1 MSAPGACAPAV
12 ELREVEKGYGEL
24 SVLAGA
30 SARLEGGRA
39 HVVMGPSGAGK
50 TTLLR
55 LVAGL
60 EEPDSG
66 EVVRP
71 RGRLA
76 MTFQEDRLLDG
87 LTATANVRLPHGRLR
102 GRALGEFLERER
114 EALRAVGLPV
124 DARPVRE
131 LSGGQRRRV
140 AILRC
145 VLAPAD
151 VLLLDEPLKGMDDG
165 TVGRVMSYVAPL
177 LEGRTV
183 VWVTHDPREAALL
196 PDPVAWRVE
205 DGLVRPA

>member
-30 SARLEGGRA
+30 SARFEGGRA

-71 RGRLA
+71 PG
-76 MTFQEDRLLDG
+76 G
-87 LTATANVRLPHGRLR
+87 VR
-102 GRALGEFLERER
+102 
-114 EALRAVGLPV
+114 
-124 DARPVRE
+124 
-131 LSGGQRRRV
+131 
-140 AILRC
+140 
-145 VLAPAD
+145 
-151 VLLLDEPLKGMDDG
+151 
-165 TVGRVMSYVAPL
+165 MS
-177 LEGRTV
+177 
-183 VWVTHDPREAALL
+183 
-196 PDPVAWRVE
+196 
-205 DGLVRPA
+205 